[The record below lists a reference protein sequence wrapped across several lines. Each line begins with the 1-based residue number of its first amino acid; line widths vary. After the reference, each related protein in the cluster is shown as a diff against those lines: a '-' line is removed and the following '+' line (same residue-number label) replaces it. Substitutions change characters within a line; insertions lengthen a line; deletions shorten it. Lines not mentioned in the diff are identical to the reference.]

1 MEPVKAVRGRGRPR
15 GSGRGRGKG
24 RGGGQSKSSRKVK
37 RYVLGPFLNT
47 FSSTD
52 DFCSKATVSSDDEAE
67 EGEEEEEEADDEAP
81 ALLNPDLPNLRA
93 VLAAADVVV
102 HVLDARD
109 PAATRSAHLEEVTRE
124 LGKRLV
130 LVLSKIG
137 MS

>member
-1 MEPVKAVRGRGRPR
+1 MHDRCALYLWTWYRDASDDDFVEVEPVKAVRGRGRPR

-67 EGEEEEEEADDEAP
+67 EGEEEEQATGDENEEGDGESLGGDEEDKRDEA
-81 ALLNPDLPNLRA
+81 
-93 VLAAADVVV
+93 
-102 HVLDARD
+102 LDFM
-109 PAATRSAHLEEVTRE
+109 E
-124 LGKRLV
+124 
-130 LVLSKIG
+130 
-137 MS
+137 